1 MSGAEVVGLLRE
13 IQRLTL
19 DLLEEQDERALEDKQ
34 RRLEQLRWR
43 LAAASRRA
51 ADRGLGDAA

>member
-51 ADRGLGDAA
+51 ADGGLGDAA